1 MDAGKIKPMSTTVG
15 GAQSRQRL
23 GNQAKT
29 IMDEFA
35 KALERVENATG
46 EAGIERDEFARKG
59 KALKSDGEFQKRMLK
74 NAPRKEGGPKK
85 GGKEKRG
92 RRVPLQKKKGLK

>member
-74 NAPRKEGGPKK
+74 NAPRKEGGHIVAERKSW
-85 GGKEKRG
+85 G
-92 RRVPLQKKKGLK
+92 RCLILQKRRS